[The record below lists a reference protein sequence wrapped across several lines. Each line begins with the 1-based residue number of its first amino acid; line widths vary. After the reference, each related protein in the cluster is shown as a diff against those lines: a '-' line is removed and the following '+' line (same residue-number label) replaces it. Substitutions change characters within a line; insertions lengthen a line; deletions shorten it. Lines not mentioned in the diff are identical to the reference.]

1 MARDELMA
9 KSVSR
14 LTFINSKKQNLS
26 SKNAKSV
33 RGISDGRR
41 WQNYSQTEKE
51 LIHNSMNE
59 YQTQIAP
66 NIWIFEGVGNVGVKE
81 VREKVS
87 RHISLKG
94 RKPLV
99 VIDYVQI
106 LAPFDIRATDKQNT
120 DKAVL
125 ELKRI
130 SRDFD
135 IPVLCV
141 SSLNRESY
149 SEPIS
154 MRAFKE
160 SGAIEYGSDVLLGL
174 QYSGMDY
181 DDGETE
187 KARFKRIRS
196 LIKDYEQLAAKGKGI
211 DIQLKVLKNRNGKKG
226 TSINFI
232 FYPMFNYFSEIEN
245 DFKEVD
251 EPTPFDDIDYSP
263 IEL

>member
-51 LIHNSMNE
+51 LIHNSMKEN
-59 YQTQIAP
+59 QSQIAP

-160 SGAIEYGSDVLLGL
+160 SGAIEYGCDVLLGL
-174 QYSGMDY
+174 QYSGMD
-181 DDGETE
+181 
-187 KARFKRIRS
+187 
-196 LIKDYEQLAAKGKGI
+196 
-211 DIQLKVLKNRNGKKG
+211 
-226 TSINFI
+226 
-232 FYPMFNYFSEIEN
+232 
-245 DFKEVD
+245 
-251 EPTPFDDIDYSP
+251 
-263 IEL
+263 